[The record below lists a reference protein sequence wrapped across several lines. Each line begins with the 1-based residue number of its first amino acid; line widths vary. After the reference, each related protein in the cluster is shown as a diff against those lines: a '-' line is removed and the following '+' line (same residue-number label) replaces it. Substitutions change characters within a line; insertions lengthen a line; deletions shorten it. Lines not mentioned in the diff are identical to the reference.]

1 MKQAPRTRWLG
12 LASLALGLAMIIVDA
27 TIVNVAIPSIIDDLG
42 IQLTDAEW
50 VNTVYSLVFAAL
62 LVTVGRFGD
71 LFGRKRIYLGGLALF
86 VGASLLCASAPT
98 GSLLIAARALQGVG
112 AACILPSTLSSV
124 NAMFRGR
131 ERAIAFGIWGSVI
144 GGMAALGP
152 LVGGWLTT
160 DFSWRWAF
168 YINLPIGLLAGTVAF
183 LTVPETRD
191 PSASRGIDPVGIVT
205 SAIGFAALVFG
216 LIEGQRYGWWRPT
229 ETFRIGSWEWPL
241 ASLSPVPLAL
251 VVAAV
256 LLPFFALYELRRVA
270 AKRPVLLDLRL
281 FRYRS
286 FRWGNVAALI
296 VSLGEF
302 GIIFVLPLYL
312 QGVLGYTALQ
322 TGLVLLATAIGA
334 FLGGPAAANLAQR
347 FGARQVVRAGM
358 LLEAAG
364 LVLLTP
370 FLTPD
375 TTGWRLAPALF
386 LYGLGVGLATAQL
399 TSVILAEIPTAQSG
413 QASGTQSTTRQ
424 VGAALG
430 IAILGAVLAAGLVNG
445 TEARLTEQ
453 LGLPAQQ
460 AAQLARATK
469 QSAGQILVQLRAQPG
484 SQEIVRAIE
493 DAFTDAARRTA
504 FVAAAF
510 IAVGLVASWLIPDIR
525 PERGPTAVSE
535 PATAESR
542 PTV

>member
-71 LFGRKRIYLGGLALF
+71 LYGRKRIYLGGLALF

-270 AKRPVLLDLRL
+270 ANRPVLLDLRL
-281 FRYRS
+281 FQYRS

-399 TSVILAEIPTAQSG
+399 TSVILAEVPTAQSG